1 MGAVY
6 ATVEDVALLRTLTSQ
21 EQEQAAA
28 LLETASAKLR
38 LTAKKYGYDL
48 DDMISENE
56 DYGTEVKAVVVQAVI
71 RALNSVSDSSP
82 PAVQSSQAALGY
94 SVSMTWLNSGQALY
108 FLKNELKELGFMRQR
123 FGALEVYDVGDD
135 KRHSRNAL

>member
-6 ATVEDVALLRTLTSQ
+6 AAVADIQLFRPLTAQ

-38 LTAKKYGYDL
+38 LTAKKYGHDL
-48 DDMISENE
+48 DGMIAADPDLGSA
-56 DYGTEVKAVVVQAVI
+56 VKAVIVQAVI
-71 RALNSVSDSSP
+71 RALNSVSDNSP

-94 SVSMTWLNSGQALY
+94 SVSMTWLASGQALY
-108 FLKNELKELGFMRQR
+108 FLKNELKDLGLLRQR

>member
-38 LTAKKYGYDL
+38 LAAKKYGYDL
-48 DDMISENE
+48 DDMISEDE

-123 FGALEVYDVGDD
+123 LGALEVYDLGNKQD
-135 KRHSRNAL
+135 

>member
-38 LTAKKYGYDL
+38 LAAKKYGYVL
-48 DDMISENE
+48 DDMISEDE
-56 DYGTEVKAVVVQAVI
+56 DYGAEVKAVVVQAVI

-108 FLKNELKELGFMRQR
+108 FLKNELKELGFLRQR
-123 FGALEVYDVGDD
+123 FGALEVYDLGNKQD
-135 KRHSRNAL
+135 

>member
-6 ATVEDVALLRTLTSQ
+6 AAVADIQLFRPLTAQ
-21 EQEQAAA
+21 EQEQAES
-28 LLETASAKLR
+28 LLDSASAKLR
-38 LTAKKYGYDL
+38 LTAKKYGCDL
-48 DDMISENE
+48 DGMISADP
-56 DYGTEVKAVVVQAVI
+56 DYGTAVKSVVVQAVI
-71 RALNSVSDSSP
+71 RALNSVSDNSP

-94 SVSMTWLNSGQALY
+94 SVSMTWLASGQALY
-108 FLKNELKELGFMRQR
+108 FLKNELKDLGLLRQR